1 MWNLQ
6 TWIVWYCSF
15 LFFFHFQFLWYYY
28 NCLNICN
35 VLVDVLGIFCG
46 NKWWNWTASNIIRQS
61 NIWISFNLCS
71 VVKWKIQ
78 IEIDQ
83 TSGRCSLWKLL
94 FSTLWRWSRTSGLR
108 VQQDELLK
116 RREEKVKSWKR
127 LFSSSRSSFVH
138 VKDWLINDYSLAWLF
153 FSLSYKQSSFW
164 CFGVSV
170 MNMVCICTL
179 DKSVFCLCWRLEI
192 GLVKQENTKKGKPC
206 KKMNFQLASSTSP
219 IVCAL

>member
-1 MWNLQ
+1 
-6 TWIVWYCSF
+6 
-15 LFFFHFQFLWYYY
+15 
-28 NCLNICN
+28 
-35 VLVDVLGIFCG
+35 LGIFCG